1 MYNISVNA
9 VLGFIK
15 YLSGQKY
22 AGDHIIRRK
31 EIELLNGLMD
41 SLLDFVETLFSSLKV
56 VFS

>member
-1 MYNISVNA
+1 MYNIPVNT

-15 YLSGQKY
+15 CLSEQKY
-22 AGDHIIRRK
+22 AGDHIIRRE
-31 EIELLNGLMD
+31 EIELLRGLMD